1 MLELPAVGAKNRESS
16 AQSIANGV
24 QSEEIHIRNFDDNQ
38 SYDLTLSVYMDGESV
53 LTSTYQITPGRRIS
67 EIYRLPAGVY
77 DVEVQLDAHQV
88 ETARC
93 EIGSTPERTALIEVG
108 NGTVSVTQGLY

>member
-1 MLELPAVGAKNRESS
+1 MLELPAVGTRDR
-16 AQSIANGV
+16 QSRTQSVATGTH
-24 QSEEIHIRNFDDNQ
+24 SEEIHIRNFDDNQ
-38 SYDLTLSVYMDGESV
+38 TYDLTLSVHMDGESV
-53 LTSTYQITPGRRIS
+53 LTSTYQLTPGRRIS

-77 DVEVQLDAHQV
+77 DVEVRLDGDQI

-93 EIGSTPERTALIEVG
+93 EIGSVPERTALIEVG